1 MSFDRF
7 RRTSGRSSPWVAGG
21 VGPSPCT
28 VCSCQPTIRSST
40 IIPPRISSPFTEM
53 SAMPY
58 QVNQTEVNAIA
69 AGLAEYYTDAWQTG
83 IKSVVANMG
92 RSQMGLVSKYVDVA
106 KDSYANLKKSSG
118 DSFRVTFKSDLKQ
131 QISLFFANKY
141 DVAQALVGVGEKIVD
156 KVSGMIPIPQLG
168 SALNSVADFAAGKAK
183 EALHDRSVTEADKM
197 LAAQS
202 DAELQKM
209 FANDKD
215 TITFIENSMKQ
226 YKTLTNY
233 IATLPTN
240 VTSFDDAITFPKS
253 AFRVQQAA
261 SSLNVS
267 LWSIRQYCAAMQ
279 ERLVECQKY
288 VGAIHRDGSRED
300 AFDRDDGAEGRVWR
314 SQQQGENRRL
324 GEQVLGA
331 TTSAAG
337 RDEAR
342 RWRRDVTRRGGCTRS
357 RARLLRRREHGAD
370 SDLDAENAAAIEE
383 VKTG

>member
-1 MSFDRF
+1 
-7 RRTSGRSSPWVAGG
+7 
-21 VGPSPCT
+21 
-28 VCSCQPTIRSST
+28 
-40 IIPPRISSPFTEM
+40 M

-156 KVSGMIPIPQLG
+156 KVTGLIPIPHLG
-168 SALNSVADFAAGKAK
+168 SALNSVAGFAAGKAK
-183 EALHDRSVTEADKM
+183 EELHDRSVTEADRM
-197 LAAQS
+197 LMAQS

-209 FANDKD
+209 FANDKE
-215 TITFIENSMKQ
+215 TTTFIENSMKQ

-279 ERLVECQKY
+279 ERLVECQNM
-288 VGAIHRDGSRED
+288 
-300 AFDRDDGAEGRVWR
+300 
-314 SQQQGENRRL
+314 SQQYIATVREKMPSIVTTVLKDAYGEANNKGKIDVSGNKYSAPQPPRPAATKP
-324 GEQVLGA
+324 GAGGA
-331 TTSAAG
+331 TLLAGAVAHALAQGYYDAGNTGPVLTSMPKMPPQ
-337 RDEAR
+337 
-342 RWRRDVTRRGGCTRS
+342 
-357 RARLLRRREHGAD
+357 LRR
-370 SDLDAENAAAIEE
+370 
-383 VKTG
+383 